1 MQMLILGATGY
12 VGRNLVRLA
21 SAAGHDV
28 LAHVRPDSAAADR
41 NAAGFV
47 AAGAR
52 VLRTPWQADAWYRA
66 LEAEPPDRIFLL
78 LGTTAARAKA
88 AAAAGGPDASQ
99 SAVDLGLTMMALS
112 AARTASPEAG
122 LVYLSALGASATGNE
137 YLRVRATVE
146 AALVSGPNP
155 FTVVRPSFI
164 TGNDRGEVRPGERA
178 GALVGDALCA
188 LLRVVG
194 ARRRA
199 AKLASISG
207 SELAKILLDL
217 ASAPLDRRV
226 HELDDFRR

>member
-1 MQMLILGATGY
+1 MQMLIIGATGY
-12 VGRNLVRLA
+12 VGRSLVRQA
-21 SAAGHDV
+21 VAAGHDV
-28 LAHVRPDSAAADR
+28 LAHVRPDSPAADR
-41 NAAGFV
+41 NAAGIV

-52 VLRTPWQADAWYRA
+52 VVRTPWQGDAWYRA
-66 LEAEPPDRIFLL
+66 LEEAPPDRIFLA
-78 LGTTAARAKA
+78 LGTTAARAKV
-88 AAAAGGPDASQ
+88 AAAAGAPDASQ

-164 TGNDRGEVRPGERA
+164 TGNDRGERRPGERA
-178 GALVGDALCA
+178 GAIIGDALCA
-188 LLRVVG
+188 VLRLVG

-207 SELAKILLDL
+207 PELAKILLAL
-217 ASAPLDRRV
+217 ATDPLDRRV

>member
-1 MQMLILGATGY
+1 MLIIGATGY
-12 VGRNLVRLA
+12 VGRNFVRLA
-21 SAAGHDV
+21 SAVGHDV
-28 LAHVRPDSAAADR
+28 VAHVRPDSASADR
-41 NAAGFV
+41 NAAEFV

-52 VLRTPWQADAWYRA
+52 VVRTPWKADAWYRA
-66 LEAEPPDRIFLL
+66 LEAAPPERILLL
-78 LGTTAARAKA
+78 LGTTAARVKA
-88 AAAAGGPDASQ
+88 AAASGGPEASQ
-99 SAVDLGLTMMALS
+99 SVIDLGLTLLVLS

-122 LVYLSALGASATGNE
+122 LVYLSALGASSTGKK

-164 TGNDRGEVRPGERA
+164 TGPDRGEPRPAERA
-178 GALVGDALCA
+178 GALVGDAVCA
-188 LLRVVG
+188 LLRLVG

-207 SELAKILLDL
+207 PELAKILLDL
-217 ASAPLDRRV
+217 AAAPLDRRV